1 MIYKDH
7 FWIGNFLI
15 YDVTKTTWGVSW
27 VHMTTCIIVPFFI
40 SKCYGLWDKRKKIF
54 KSLWWYGASVNI
66 NVINVYYI
74 NWHTLTGLEFQIY

>member
-7 FWIGNFLI
+7 FWIGIFLI

-40 SKCYGLWDKRKKIF
+40 SKCYGLWDKRKKY
-54 KSLWWYGASVNI
+54 LNLYGGMGHLSI
-66 NVINVYYI
+66 
-74 NWHTLTGLEFQIY
+74 